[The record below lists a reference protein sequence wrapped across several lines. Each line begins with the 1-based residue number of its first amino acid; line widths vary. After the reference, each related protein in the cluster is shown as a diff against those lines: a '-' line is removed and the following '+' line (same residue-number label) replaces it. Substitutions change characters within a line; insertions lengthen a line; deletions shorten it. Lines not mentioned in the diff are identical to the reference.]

1 MGAAKE
7 TELQSGLVRVFL
19 CPVARSFGRQQ
30 LKLKLHYAQQQ
41 TQTPQIVV
49 VSVVRIP
56 WKNETMK
63 KGLLHQLINA
73 IISYTSQ
80 ILFEMYTK

>member
-1 MGAAKE
+1 MGVAKE

-41 TQTPQIVV
+41 TQTPPIAA

-56 WKNETMK
+56 WNHKTME
-63 KGLLHQLINA
+63 KGFLHQLINV
-73 IISYTSQ
+73 II
-80 ILFEMYTK
+80 F